1 MIRHAASEANL
12 NRKLFSRAS
21 ITLSGQGYKQAQ
33 ALYSKLTTPHGAS
46 L

>member
-12 NRKLFSRAS
+12 NKKLFSRAS
-21 ITLSGQGYKQAQ
+21 IALSEQGHKQAQ
-33 ALYSKLTTPHGAS
+33 ALYSKLTAYHGVS